1 MFPKCTGRRRL
12 CSKKNEASPG
22 EPDWRLQRKRTVR
35 SPGDLPESFTLRPEE
50 KQFFEHSSS
59 LEVERALDF
68 AVTPYYLSLA
78 GDAAGGE
85 SRVGVAAAGSGN
97 QAGDEASAGGE
108 DRADGALVDPVRLQC
123 IPTIREYT
131 ILPYESRDP
140 ISDLKFSPVER
151 LVHRYRD
158 RALVLVTDECAVY
171 CRHCFRR
178 HFASSRQG
186 ALTDKQ
192 LRGCI
197 AYLKSRPEIH
207 EVILSGGDPLTL
219 EDDKILRIIGDIRR
233 GVERP
238 LVLRLA
244 TRVPVVLPQRITAG
258 LTEALAAEGALYV
271 ITQFNHLKE
280 ITPASAGA
288 VAMLNRAGIPVLNQA
303 VLLRGVNDS
312 VHSLA
317 ALFQALLEIRVKP
330 YYLFQGDLAEGTSH
344 FRVPLERGIELVR
357 RLRRHISGLAMP
369 VYAVDLPEGGGK
381 IPITENYLDGL
392 IDNELGKKYRF
403 TGPDGRPYY
412 YPMEQ

>member
-1 MFPKCTGRRRL
+1 M

-22 EPDWRLQRKRTVR
+22 EPDWHLQRKRTVR

-50 KQFFEHSSS
+50 KQFFDHSSS
-59 LEVERALDF
+59 LKNERALDF
-68 AVTPYYLSLA
+68 AVTPYYMSLA
-78 GDAAGGE
+78 GDAAGSGDH
-85 SRVGVAAAGSGN
+85 AAAGG
-97 QAGDEASAGGE
+97 AS
-108 DRADGALVDPVRLQC
+108 VDPVRLQC
-123 IPTIREYT
+123 IPTIQEYNT
-131 ILPYESRDP
+131 LPYESRDP

-158 RALVLVTDECAVY
+158 RALILVTDECAVY

-186 ALTDKQ
+186 VLTPDQ
-192 LRGCI
+192 LRSCI
-197 AYLKSRPEIH
+197 AYLNSRPEIH

-219 EDDKILRIIGDIRR
+219 EDEKILRIVGEIRR
-233 GVERP
+233 GVDRL

-244 TRVPVVLPQRITAG
+244 TRTPVVLPQRITPG
-258 LTEALAAEGALYV
+258 LAEALAEEGALYV

-280 ITPASAGA
+280 ITPTSAKA
-288 VAMLNRAGIPVLNQA
+288 VATLNRAGIPVLNQA

-392 IDNELGKKYRF
+392 IDDGEGKKYRF
-403 TGPDGRPYY
+403 TGPDGQPYY

>member
-1 MFPKCTGRRRL
+1 M
-12 CSKKNEASPG
+12 CSKQKEPNPG
-22 EPDWRLQRKRTVR
+22 EPDWHLQRKRTVR

-50 KQFFEHSSS
+50 QQFFDYSSS
-59 LEVERALDF
+59 LQNERALDF

-78 GDAAGGE
+78 GDAAEGE
-85 SRVGVAAAGSGN
+85 D
-97 QAGDEASAGGE
+97 QAGAGGK
-108 DRADGALVDPVRLQC
+108 GSVDPVRLQC
-123 IPTIREYT
+123 IPTIQEYNT
-131 ILPYESRDP
+131 LPYESRDP

-158 RALVLVTDECAVY
+158 RALILVTDECTVY

-186 ALTDKQ
+186 VLTADQ
-192 LRGCI
+192 LRSCI
-197 AYLKSRPEIH
+197 AYLNSRPEIH

-219 EDDKILRIIGDIRR
+219 EDDKILRIIGELRR

-238 LVLRLA
+238 LVIRLA
-244 TRVPVVLPQRITAG
+244 TRAPVVLPQRITPG
-258 LTEALAAEGALYV
+258 LAEALAAEGALYV

-280 ITPASAGA
+280 ITPASRRAA
-288 VAMLNRAGIPVLNQA
+288 ANLNRAGIPVLNQA

-312 VHSLA
+312 VFALA
-317 ALFQALLEIRVKP
+317 ALFQTLLEIRIKP

-344 FRVPLERGIELVR
+344 FRVPLERGIDLVR

-381 IPITENYLDGL
+381 IPINENYLDGL
-392 IDNELGKKYRF
+392 VDDGEGKKYRF
-403 TGPDGRPYY
+403 TGPDGGPYY